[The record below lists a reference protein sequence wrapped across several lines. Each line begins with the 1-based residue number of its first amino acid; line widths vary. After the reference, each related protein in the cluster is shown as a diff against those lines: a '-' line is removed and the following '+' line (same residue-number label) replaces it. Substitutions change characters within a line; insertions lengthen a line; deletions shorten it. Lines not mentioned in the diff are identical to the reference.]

1 VKEMKEERERLEV
14 AQEETTELNQHKIE
28 KEDTNQKENNRK
40 MKEWIEKVVGIADQ
54 KRTDTAMTL
63 IDRSLK

>member
-1 VKEMKEERERLEV
+1 MKEERERLEV
-14 AQEETTELNQHKIE
+14 AQEETTELNQHKIG
-28 KEDTNQKENNRK
+28 KEDTNQKENNLK
-40 MKEWIEKVVGIADQ
+40 MKEWIEKVVAIVDQ

>member
-1 VKEMKEERERLEV
+1 MKEERERLEV

-40 MKEWIEKVVGIADQ
+40 MKEWIEKVVGIAGQ

>member
-1 VKEMKEERERLEV
+1 MKEERERLEV

>member
-1 VKEMKEERERLEV
+1 MKEVRERLEV

-40 MKEWIEKVVGIADQ
+40 MKEWIEKVVGIAGQ

>member
-1 VKEMKEERERLEV
+1 MTEERERLEV

>member
-1 VKEMKEERERLEV
+1 MKEERERLEV

-40 MKEWIEKVVGIADQ
+40 MKEWIEN
-54 KRTDTAMTL
+54 
-63 IDRSLK
+63 